1 MALHPTV
8 KRAQREH
15 EQAAQDR
22 AKAHEHTQARDAW
35 LREAYEAGAADIPE
49 LAEALGVS
57 KETVSKAVG
66 RPRATAIRERS
77 GA

>member
-1 MALHPTV
+1 MALHPAV
-8 KRAQREH
+8 RRAQREH

-22 AKAHEHTQARDAW
+22 ARAHEHTQARDAW
-35 LREAYEAGAADIPE
+35 LREAYEAGEADIPE
-49 LAEALGVS
+49 LAQLLGVS

-66 RPRATAIRERS
+66 RPRSTAIRERS